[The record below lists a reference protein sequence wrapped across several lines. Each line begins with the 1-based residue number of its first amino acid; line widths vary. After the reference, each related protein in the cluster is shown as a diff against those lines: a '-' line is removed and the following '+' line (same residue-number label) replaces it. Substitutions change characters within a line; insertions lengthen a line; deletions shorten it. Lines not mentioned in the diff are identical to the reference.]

1 MIFQSLIIG
10 AVLAALPPTELSVT
24 ESARTEDEAK
34 QEKLSEWPKPSNPGE
49 LKKDVQRLRKARTEE
64 MGTQAV
70 AALKEAGA
78 AAAPALIKALGKEKG
93 EEARERIL
101 DVLSEVTTV
110 AHTRLLAR
118 ELKSKDL
125 GVRIWVLR
133 RLSIFPDHDLGEQVV
148 KHLATLKKKGSKS
161 DSNELKAASLCAL
174 STGEIAG
181 LDVVFEMTKDSWKR
195 YSKEILIAAKEIR
208 GKTATSVLAHHLA
221 NGDRKE
227 RVAALRLLSSC
238 GDQATAVPL
247 IRPLLDNTD
256 NSLRIGAINAL
267 RGIVDGD
274 PPLDKLP
281 VFEAIDRANK
291 WKKRV

>member
-1 MIFQSLIIG
+1 MMLQSLLLG
-10 AVLAALPPTELSVT
+10 AVLAAFPPTQLSLP
-24 ESARTEDEAK
+24 EPARIEDEAK
-34 QEKLSEWPKPSNPGE
+34 KEKLTEWPSPSNAGE
-49 LKKDVQRLRKARTEE
+49 LKKDIQRLRKARTEE
-64 MGTQAV
+64 MGIQAV

-78 AAAPALIKALGKEKG
+78 ASAPLLIKALGKEKD

-101 DVLSEVTTV
+101 DVLTHVTAV
-110 AHTRLLAR
+110 EHTRLLAR

-125 GVRIWVLR
+125 GVRVWTLR
-133 RLSIFPDHDLGEQVV
+133 RLAVFPDHDLSEQVV
-148 KHLATLKKKGSKS
+148 KHLAALKKKGSKA
-161 DSNELKAASLCAL
+161 DPDELKAAALCTL

-181 LDVVFEMTKDSWKR
+181 LDVVFGMAKDSWKR
-195 YSKEILIAAKEIR
+195 YSKEILIAAREIR
-208 GKTATSVLAHHLA
+208 GKTATSVLAHHLS

-238 GDQATAVPL
+238 GDPVTALSL
-247 IRPLLDNTD
+247 IRPFLDNTD

-281 VFEAIDRANK
+281 VFEAIERANK
-291 WKKRV
+291 WKNRV